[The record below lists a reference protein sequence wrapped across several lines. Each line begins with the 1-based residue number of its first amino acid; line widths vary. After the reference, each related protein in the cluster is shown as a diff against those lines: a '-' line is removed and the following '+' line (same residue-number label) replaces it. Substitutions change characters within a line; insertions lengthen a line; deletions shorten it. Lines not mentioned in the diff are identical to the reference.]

1 MKTTFLG
8 AGFAVGP
15 KKSVPARRATQK
27 ELDASFHG
35 GNLTCRGGPLR
46 SPETRKELGIADP
59 FEPFAAFTLGYAAS
73 VPPSQSRERPEI
85 VWA

>member
-1 MKTTFLG
+1 M
-8 AGFAVGP
+8 AGTSRVQGP
-15 KKSVPARRATQK
+15 GGRT
-27 ELDASFHG
+27 ASSEEW
-35 GNLTCRGGPLR
+35 LR

>member
-1 MKTTFLG
+1 
-8 AGFAVGP
+8 V
-15 KKSVPARRATQK
+15 S
-27 ELDASFHG
+27 G
-35 GNLTCRGGPLR
+35 GLLR
-46 SPETRKELGIADP
+46 SPETRKELGIAEA